1 MSKRDAVVLGSR
13 LLALLLTVWALSEL
27 LNLPNSVYSLL
38 HYADQVSVLSPAI
51 QYWQHHYI
59 MALGFLN
66 RSNCWLLP
74 YGYVA
79 LQMWPRSGGIFA
91 ARSSDYGFLER
102 IGAGDRDRTGDI
114 QLGKL
119 AFYR

>member
-59 MALGFLN
+59 MALGFLIA
-66 RSNCWLLP
+66 RIVGFSLTAMWLYKCGPEVEEFLLP
-74 YGYVA
+74 GV
-79 LQMWPRSGGIFA
+79 LTTDF
-91 ARSSDYGFLER
+91 
-102 IGAGDRDRTGDI
+102 
-114 QLGKL
+114 
-119 AFYR
+119 